1 METKLDKMFAMK
13 KRREY
18 FPNGLD
24 YNLNDPVLLS
34 QISMTSGK
42 HTIVRAKK
50 RRPSIQNLEEVR
62 RTFLKTIFEP

>member
-1 METKLDKMFAMK
+1 MFAMK

-50 RRPSIQNLEEVR
+50 RRPSIQNLEETK
-62 RTFLKTIFEP
+62 RTHKLRLIRPWMS